1 MKRSRLVPPRAL
13 ASTVLRSSA
22 VSENSAAT
30 NTPVP
35 AVSAKIARMV
45 ATVSVRFTG
54 GSVVALYRESQYRPL
69 AWKTD
74 GVDGCPR
81 HVIPFAR
88 NRAARYCGFEVHI
101 VAR

>member
-1 MKRSRLVPPRAL
+1 MPGSISK
-13 ASTVLRSSA
+13 
-22 VSENSAAT
+22 AT
-30 NTPVP
+30 FAGDT
-35 AVSAKIARMV
+35 
-45 ATVSVRFTG
+45 
-54 GSVVALYRESQYRPL
+54 LSQYRPL